1 MEPNKFGKKSFSNP
15 KKKGGFE
22 KKNEKDRIAKRLA
35 ILGVASRRDAEKLV
49 MDGKVKVNNVEC
61 RDLTQLVSYDD
72 EIAGYLAYEFDD
84 EGLRLSKLYLL
95 PAFRG
100 KGIGGYLM
108 GYVEER
114 ARENGSGMIH
124 LEVNEVNP
132 HAREFYRLHGFVPGE
147 RLDYRRIVMRKQLA

>member
-1 MEPNKFGKKSFSNP
+1 MTSTTRITVEPIPPERAGEVSEMAFPLFR
-15 KKKGGFE
+15 E
-22 KKNEKDRIAKRLA
+22 VYKDTQSEIVEEFLQKTQTPESIAEQIRSGTVYLF
-35 ILGVASRRDAEKLV
+35 IRY
-49 MDGKVKVNNVEC
+49 DG
-61 RDLTQLVSYDD
+61 

-100 KGIGGYLM
+100 KGIGGYLL

-147 RLDYRRIVMRKQLA
+147 RLDYRRIVMRKQLS

>member
-1 MEPNKFGKKSFSNP
+1 MAFPLFREVYRDTPSDIVEAFLQKTQTPESIAEQIRSGTVYLFVHY
-15 KKKGGFE
+15 
-22 KKNEKDRIAKRLA
+22 KDE
-35 ILGVASRRDAEKLV
+35 V
-49 MDGKVKVNNVEC
+49 
-61 RDLTQLVSYDD
+61 
-72 EIAGYLAYEFDD
+72 AGYLAYEFDD

-100 KGIGGYLM
+100 KGIGGYLL

-147 RLDYRRIVMRKQLA
+147 KLDYRRIAMRKQLS

>member
-1 MEPNKFGKKSFSNP
+1 MAFPLFREVY
-15 KKKGGFE
+15 
-22 KKNEKDRIAKRLA
+22 KDTQSEIVEEFLQKTQTPESIAKQIRSGTVYLF
-35 ILGVASRRDAEKLV
+35 IRY
-49 MDGKVKVNNVEC
+49 DGEM
-61 RDLTQLVSYDD
+61 
-72 EIAGYLAYEFDD
+72 AGYLAYEFDD

-100 KGIGGYLM
+100 KGIGGYLL

-147 RLDYRRIVMRKQLA
+147 RLDYRRIVMRKQLY

>member
-1 MEPNKFGKKSFSNP
+1 MAFPLFREVY
-15 KKKGGFE
+15 
-22 KKNEKDRIAKRLA
+22 KDTQSEIVEEFLQKTQTPESIAEQIRSGTVYLF
-35 ILGVASRRDAEKLV
+35 IRY
-49 MDGKVKVNNVEC
+49 DG
-61 RDLTQLVSYDD
+61 
-72 EIAGYLAYEFDD
+72 EIAGYLAYEFDG

-100 KGIGGYLM
+100 KGIGRYLL

-114 ARENGSGMIH
+114 ARENGSGIIH

-147 RLDYRRIVMRKQLA
+147 KLDYRRIVMRKALL

>member
-1 MEPNKFGKKSFSNP
+1 MAFPLFREVY
-15 KKKGGFE
+15 
-22 KKNEKDRIAKRLA
+22 KDTQSEIVEEFLQKTQTPESIAEQIRSGTVYLF
-35 ILGVASRRDAEKLV
+35 IRY
-49 MDGKVKVNNVEC
+49 DG
-61 RDLTQLVSYDD
+61 

-100 KGIGGYLM
+100 KGIGEYLL

-114 ARENGSGMIH
+114 ARENGSGIIH

-147 RLDYRRIVMRKQLA
+147 RLDYRRIVMRKQLS

>member
-1 MEPNKFGKKSFSNP
+1 MAFPLFREVY
-15 KKKGGFE
+15 
-22 KKNEKDRIAKRLA
+22 KDTQSEIVEEFLQKTQTPESIAEQIRSGTVYLF
-35 ILGVASRRDAEKLV
+35 IRY
-49 MDGKVKVNNVEC
+49 DG
-61 RDLTQLVSYDD
+61 

-100 KGIGGYLM
+100 KGIGGYLL

-147 RLDYRRIVMRKQLA
+147 RLDYRRIVMRKQLS

>member
-1 MEPNKFGKKSFSNP
+1 MAFPLFREVY
-15 KKKGGFE
+15 
-22 KKNEKDRIAKRLA
+22 KDTQSEIVEAFLQKTQTPESIAEQIRSGTVYLF
-35 ILGVASRRDAEKLV
+35 IRY
-49 MDGKVKVNNVEC
+49 DG
-61 RDLTQLVSYDD
+61 

-100 KGIGGYLM
+100 KGIGGYLL

-114 ARENGSGMIH
+114 AKERNSRMIH

-147 RLDYRRIVMRKQLA
+147 RLDYRRIVMRKQLS

>member
-1 MEPNKFGKKSFSNP
+1 MAFPLFREVYRDTPSDIVEAFLQKTQTPES
-15 KKKGGFE
+15 
-22 KKNEKDRIAKRLA
+22 IAEQIRSGTVYLF
-35 ILGVASRRDAEKLV
+35 IRY
-49 MDGKVKVNNVEC
+49 DG
-61 RDLTQLVSYDD
+61 

-147 RLDYRRIVMRKQLA
+147 RLDYRRIVMRKQLS

>member
-1 MEPNKFGKKSFSNP
+1 MTSTTRITVESIPPERAGEVSEMAFPLFREVYKDTQSEIVEEFLQKTQTPKS
-15 KKKGGFE
+15 
-22 KKNEKDRIAKRLA
+22 IAEQIRSGTVYLF
-35 ILGVASRRDAEKLV
+35 IR
-49 MDGKVKVNNVEC
+49 
-61 RDLTQLVSYDD
+61 YDS

-147 RLDYRRIVMRKQLA
+147 RLDYRRIVMRKQLS

>member
-1 MEPNKFGKKSFSNP
+1 MTSTTRITVEPIPPERAGEVSDMAFPLFR
-15 KKKGGFE
+15 E
-22 KKNEKDRIAKRLA
+22 VYKDTPSDIVEAFLQKTQTPESIAEQIRSGTVYLF
-35 ILGVASRRDAEKLV
+35 IH
-49 MDGKVKVNNVEC
+49 C
-61 RDLTQLVSYDD
+61 DD
-72 EIAGYLAYEFDD
+72 RIAGYLAYEFDS

-100 KGIGGYLM
+100 KGIGGYLL

-114 ARENGSGMIH
+114 AREKGSGMIH

-147 RLDYRRIVMRKQLA
+147 RLDYRRIVMRKILP